1 MLSLPVTPLKLI
13 RPPLQRLLRTL
24 PDTLHSEVFAR
35 LFNHLLKGQ
44 DMAGQL
50 GDLEGKRLCLS
61 ITDSRSELL
70 LVIRGQR
77 FVRQPKGGAPT
88 AWDVRIAGRLEDFWL
103 LVTRSEDP
111 DTLFFHRRLML
122 EGETETGL
130 YIKNMLDA
138 LDFDW
143 DAHFAA
149 VLGTRLG
156 PLAGQVLRSLRLE
169 QRFGDST
176 LPRPQ

>member
-1 MLSLPVTPLKLI
+1 MLPVTPLKII
-13 RPPLQRLLRTL
+13 RPPLQRLLRML
-24 PDTLHSEVFAR
+24 PDALHSEVFAR

-44 DMAGQL
+44 YMAEQL

-70 LVIRGQR
+70 FVIRGQR
-77 FVRQPKGGAPT
+77 FVRLPKGNSSAI
-88 AWDVRIAGRLEDFWL
+88 WDVRIAGHVDDFWL
-103 LVTRSEDP
+103 LLTRSEDP
-111 DTLFFHRRLML
+111 DTLFFHRRLVL

-143 DAHFAA
+143 DAHFEA
-149 VLGTRLG
+149 VLGSRLG
-156 PLAGQVLRSLRLE
+156 ALAGRILRRLKLE
-169 QRFGDST
+169 QRFGGN
-176 LPRPQ
+176 PPPHPE

>member
-1 MLSLPVTPLKLI
+1 MLPATPLKMV
-13 RPPLQRLLRTL
+13 RPPLRLLLRTL
-24 PDTLHSEVFAR
+24 PDRLHSEVFAR

-44 DMAGQL
+44 YMAEQL
-50 GDLEGKRLCLS
+50 DELEGKRLCLS
-61 ITDSRSELL
+61 ITDSRCELL
-70 LVIRGQR
+70 FVIRGER
-77 FVRQPKGGAPT
+77 FVRQPKGDASA

-111 DTLFFHRRLML
+111 DTLFFHRRLIL

-130 YIKNMLDA
+130 YIKNLLDA

-143 DAHFAA
+143 DAHFEA

-156 PLAGQVLRSLRLE
+156 PLAGRAARRLKLE
-169 QRFGDST
+169 QRFGGNA
-176 LPRPQ
+176 LHP

>member
-1 MLSLPVTPLKLI
+1 MLPATSLKII
-13 RPPLQRLLRTL
+13 RPPLQGLLRAL

-44 DMAGQL
+44 YMAEQL

-70 LVIRGQR
+70 FVIRGQH
-77 FVRQPKGGAPT
+77 FVRLPKREALAP
-88 AWDVRIAGRLEDFWL
+88 WDVRIAGHLDDFWL

-111 DTLFFHRRLML
+111 DTLFFHRRLVL

-143 DAHFAA
+143 DAHFEA
-149 VLGTRLG
+149 VLGARLG
-156 PLAGQVLRSLRLE
+156 SLAGQAVRRLRLE
-169 QRFGDST
+169 RWFGGDA
-176 LPRPQ
+176 LHP

>member
-1 MLSLPVTPLKLI
+1 MPLKI
-13 RPPLQRLLRTL
+13 VRPPLRLLLRTL
-24 PDTLHSEVFAR
+24 PNTLHSEVFAR

-44 DMAGQL
+44 YMAEQL

-70 LVIRGQR
+70 LVIRRQR
-77 FVRQPKGGAPT
+77 FVRLPKGDASA
-88 AWDVRIAGRLEDFWL
+88 AWDVRIAGRLDDFWL

-111 DTLFFHRRLML
+111 DTLFFHRRLVL

-143 DAHFAA
+143 DAHFEA
-149 VLGTRLG
+149 VLGARLG
-156 PLAGQVLRSLRLE
+156 PLAGRAVRRLKLE
-169 QRFGDST
+169 ERLGGNA
-176 LPRPQ
+176 LHP